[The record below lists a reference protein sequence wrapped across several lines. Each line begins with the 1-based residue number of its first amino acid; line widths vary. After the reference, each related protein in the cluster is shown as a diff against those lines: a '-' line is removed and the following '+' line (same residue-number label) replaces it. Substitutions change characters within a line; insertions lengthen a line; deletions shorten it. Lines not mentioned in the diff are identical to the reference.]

1 MKKFKKPTTL
11 RTHFKKLVNDLND
24 NFRGIGEEFD
34 GVHQRIDEFNQFK
47 KEFYEL
53 RDEIA
58 TNGVVRDLVK
68 LRKDHEELRRN
79 TTIVVQDFYRKFEDL
94 GHNGVATAIN
104 KLNAEVFGEKTDGG
118 KSSFERAMYTMAD
131 AEPAEKVTLR
141 GKLDAVIQ
149 HLGLDISVKPRHVEE
164 AKIVAKKVKTAKK
177 GKK

>member
-11 RTHFKKLVNDLND
+11 RTRIKKLVSDLNN

-53 RDEIA
+53 REEIA

-68 LRKDHEELRRN
+68 LRKDHNKLREN
-79 TTIVVQDFYRKFEDL
+79 TSIAVRDFYRKLDDIN
-94 GHNGVATAIN
+94 HNGVATSIN
-104 KLNAEVFGEKTDGG
+104 KLNAEVFDKKTDGDT
-118 KSSFERAMYTMAD
+118 SAFHRVMYAIAD
-131 AEPAEKVTLR
+131 VEPAQKVTLR
-141 GKLDAVIQ
+141 GKLDAVIE
-149 HLGLDISVKPRHVEE
+149 HLGIDVSVKPREVIES
-164 AKIVAKKVKTAKK
+164 KIVTKKVKTAKK

>member
-1 MKKFKKPTTL
+1 MKKFNKPTTL

-58 TNGVVRDLVK
+58 TNGVVRDLIK
-68 LRKDHEELRRN
+68 LRKDHEVLRDN
-79 TTIVVQDFYRKFEDL
+79 TSIVVRDLYHKFDDL
-94 GHNGVATAIN
+94 EHNGVATSIN
-104 KLNAEVFGEKTDGG
+104 KLNAEVFDKKVDGDT
-118 KSSFERAMYTMAD
+118 SSINRAIYAMVD
-131 AEPAEKVTLR
+131 VEPAQKVTLR
-141 GKLDAVIQ
+141 GKLDAVIE
-149 HLGLDISVKPRHVEE
+149 HLGIDVSVKPREVIES
-164 AKIVAKKVKTAKK
+164 KIVTKKVKTAKK